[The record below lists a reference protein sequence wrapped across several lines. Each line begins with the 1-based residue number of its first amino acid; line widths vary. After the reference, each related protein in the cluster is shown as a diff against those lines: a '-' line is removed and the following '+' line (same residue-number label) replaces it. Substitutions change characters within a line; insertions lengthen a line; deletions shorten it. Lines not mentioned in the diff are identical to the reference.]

1 MGARRAL
8 DRLVRL
14 GTGRG
19 DSGQMM
25 ILFAAGMAA
34 FLGLV
39 GMSVDVGRIVYT
51 KAELQKAADASV
63 LAGAQDLPNA
73 GPAATAA
80 YTYVYT
86 NVAAGSTWTTAIS
99 KQNVANDTITV
110 TTSRALNHWF
120 LKFVGLNSTTVTASA
135 KAKLGFYNGG
145 SGIVP
150 WGLVAN
156 SSGTSAVSVND
167 NPCFNGF
174 VGGVPTFKQNMSCT
188 LKHGTGG
195 HDKGD
200 FGALQLD
207 ASGADA
213 YREAISVGSTSYFK
227 IGDYLA
233 SQTGNMVGP
242 TKLGLNDRLALPK
255 PVGCAGN
262 AITDVLTTLY
272 DGRVAI
278 KKGCEDHPRII
289 VVPVIDQYSGSGSG
303 ANSLI
308 LTFAFMFVE
317 SSGTSGGNAT
327 VTGQFITII
336 TEMPNSTYTGT
347 LNAST
352 AVRLTN

>member
-1 MGARRAL
+1 M
-8 DRLVRL
+8 V
-14 GTGRG
+14 
-19 DSGQMM
+19 
-25 ILFAAGMAA
+25 LFAAGLAA

-51 KAELQKAADASV
+51 KTELQKAADAGV

-80 YTYVYT
+80 YNYVYT

-99 KQNVANDTITV
+99 KQNVTNDTITV
-110 TTSRALNHWF
+110 TTSRPLNHWF

-150 WGLVAN
+150 WGLVALKDDD
-156 SSGTSAVSVND
+156 AEDVSVND
-167 NPCFNGF
+167 NVCFNGWS
-174 VGGVPTFKQNMSCT
+174 GGIPTFKQNISCT

-195 HDKGD
+195 HHHGD

-207 ASGADA
+207 GTGASI
-213 YREAISVGSTSYFK
+213 YRDTIVSGSDSYFK

-233 SQTGNMVGP
+233 SETGNVIGP
-242 TKLGLNDRLALPK
+242 TKQGLDDRLALPK
-255 PVGCAGN
+255 PAGCAGN
-262 AITDVLTTLY
+262 AKSDVLTTLY

-278 KKGCEDHPRII
+278 KKGCENHPRII
-289 VVPVIDQYSGSGSG
+289 VVPVIDEYDGSGSG
-303 ANSLI
+303 ANSKI
-308 LTFAFMFVE
+308 LTFAFMFLTG
-317 SSGTSGGNAT
+317 SGTSGGNAT
-327 VTGQFITII
+327 VTGEFITII
-336 TEMPNSTYTGT
+336 TEMPNSTYVGT